1 MTRDKAREFFSD
13 YAEGT
18 LDAGLKLAFE
28 RALQDDARLAEEF
41 SQFKSVLKAL
51 EGGSS
56 NSVDVPHD
64 LHDNIMARID
74 KAEWEAKQK
83 RPAGAWGSLR
93 LAVFGGAAVV
103 ALVGAVMAFLPG
115 GNLGLAS
122 VFGGTSSSNIPVN
135 TPALIDHEPT
145 FVAEDGSLR
154 VQRDSGTDVAYS
166 VTRVADGALIAE
178 GRTSGRKMD
187 LPVLNEDQAARL
199 VEIKVGSGT
208 HLVALPG
215 QSPRPMPEGR
225 GNVRDLAL
233 ALADTLRAP
242 VRIDTTSQ
250 ETLTWTIGAQG
261 SDSVVVVPPVVTV
274 QSLESGL
281 LIVSN

>member
-13 YAEGT
+13 YNEGT

-28 RALQDDARLAEEF
+28 RALREDAQLAEEF
-41 SQFKSVLKAL
+41 SQFKSVFQAL

-56 NSVDVPHD
+56 RSVDVPHD
-64 LHDNIMARID
+64 LHDKIMARID

-83 RPAGAWGSLR
+83 RPAGTWGSLR

-103 ALVGAVMAFLPG
+103 ALVGAVMALLPG

-122 VFGGTSSSNIPVN
+122 VFGGSSTMNAPKNVA
-135 TPALIDHEPT
+135 PQADHVPT
-145 FVAEDGSLR
+145 FVADDGSLR
-154 VQRDSGTDVAYS
+154 IQRESGSDVAYS

-178 GRTSGRKMD
+178 GRTSNLKMD
-187 LPVLNEDQAARL
+187 LPVVNQDQAARL

-225 GNVRDLAL
+225 GNVRDFAL

-242 VRIDTTSQ
+242 VQVDTSSQ
-250 ETLTWTIGAQG
+250 ETLEWTVKGQ
-261 SDSVVVVPPVVTV
+261 DPESVAVVPPVVTV
-274 QSLESGL
+274 QALESGL
-281 LIVSN
+281 LVVGN